1 MASKRR
7 KILVVDD
14 EFTSRR
20 VLGQIIRSTSKHD
33 VIEAQDGSEA
43 LQIMIKS
50 KPDLVFLDMMMPFMN
65 GIEVLKTM
73 KSNAALSPIPVVAC
87 TAVDDD
93 SIVKKI
99 IAFGVNDYLIKPI
112 KREQV
117 VNKIS
122 TLLP

>member
-1 MASKRR
+1 MATKRR

-20 VLGQIIRSTSKHD
+20 VLGQIIRGSFNHE
-33 VIEAQDGSEA
+33 VVEAQDGSEA
-43 LQIMIKS
+43 LQIMVKS
-50 KPDLVFLDMMMPFMN
+50 RPDLVFLDMMMPFMN

-73 KSNAALSPIPVVAC
+73 KKNGALSSIPVVAC
-87 TAVDDD
+87 TSVDDD

-99 IAFGVNDYLIKPI
+99 ITFGVNDYVVKPA

-117 VNKIS
+117 VEKIS
-122 TLLP
+122 ALLP

>member
-7 KILVVDD
+7 KILIVDD

-20 VLGQIIRSTSKHD
+20 VLGKIIRGTSKHE

-93 SIVKKI
+93 SIVKKV